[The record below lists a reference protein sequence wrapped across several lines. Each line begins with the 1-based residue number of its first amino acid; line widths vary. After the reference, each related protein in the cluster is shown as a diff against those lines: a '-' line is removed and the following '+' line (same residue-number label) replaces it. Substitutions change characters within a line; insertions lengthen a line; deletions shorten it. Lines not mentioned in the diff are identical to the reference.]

1 MNRNDIERSPRWK
14 YFHPYPLPSNVMG
27 PYKRNL
33 NNSAFLVPP
42 PINPSMITG
51 NINSNTFLMPNS
63 TTRRAAFQQSRTD
76 VKPERTMNPRS
87 AILQER
93 AQGTASNNN
102 LITNEEKRGDI
113 FQQQLLAYRYMEH
126 KRSIAGSA
134 GVAQQQHS
142 KISHKREE
150 EGRRLDPLRQQAR
163 DNASSHNHS
172 TCTSTSTSSR
182 SAFERREQPKA
193 TKAGAHDTK
202 NQGKW
207 EDRFQQLLV
216 YKEEFG
222 HCKVPSKQKKYK
234 TLRNWLGKQR
244 EAYKIH
250 KKDSSKGGL
259 HAKERFDKLQLIGV
273 PLDPFSTNWESR
285 FQELVLFRNQFAH
298 CKVPQQGNS
307 SFTRL
312 GQWLGRQKKDLRPV
326 KDMER
331 GDLSFS
337 ARDLKRGRLLE
348 SVGVRLDDEW

>member
-1 MNRNDIERSPRWK
+1 MTNEEKGVDRFQEHQLLLLGASYMEKTSLAYYYQHQQHSKISSQEEGRRDTLRTKTRGI
-14 YFHPYPLPSNVMG
+14 
-27 PYKRNL
+27 
-33 NNSAFLVPP
+33 
-42 PINPSMITG
+42 
-51 NINSNTFLMPNS
+51 
-63 TTRRAAFQQSRTD
+63 TTRQEQ
-76 VKPERTMNPRS
+76 E
-87 AILQER
+87 AIKR
-93 AQGTASNNN
+93 
-102 LITNEEKRGDI
+102 ITNEEKRGDI
-113 FQQQLLAYRYMEH
+113 LFQQRLLAYMEH
-126 KRSIAGSA
+126 KRSIAGTSA
-134 GVAQQQHS
+134 GIVAQQHS
-142 KISHKREE
+142 KISHKGEE
-150 EGRRLDPLRQQAR
+150 EGRRLDPLRQH
-163 DNASSHNHS
+163 ASSHNHA
-172 TCTSTSTSSR
+172 TCTSTSTSSSSR

-216 YKEEFG
+216 YKEAFG